1 MKIVVT
7 ILLAFLLH
15 VLLGWAWTILAGL
28 AGGLWI
34 GRRGWL
40 VGGIGVGLSWLGL
53 VLYNIAVAAG
63 PVGRMA
69 ETFGGILGNLPGPLI
84 VALTVLI
91 GGLLGAVGG
100 ALGTQISLLIGG
112 RSALAESPDS

>member
-7 ILLAFLLH
+7 TLLALVLH
-15 VLLGWAWTILAGL
+15 LLLGWMWTMLAGI
-28 AGGLWI
+28 AVGVWI

-53 VLYNIAVAAG
+53 VLYNFVVAAG
-63 PVGRMA
+63 PVGRM
-69 ETFGGILGNLPGPLI
+69 TDTLGGILGNLPGLLI

-91 GGLLGAVGG
+91 GVLLGAVGG
-100 ALGTQISLLIGG
+100 AVGTQIGLLAKQKG
-112 RSALAESPDS
+112 SFAKS